1 MQIDLFYVL
10 LGLLIVTFLLVVLLM
25 IRFKLVE
32 KYFLPLKFRIINTYV
47 LDPSQKKDYL
57 KMTIYNS
64 TLNDARVTS
73 FGYVYRQKNIDYF
86 REYLLQHQHPANH
99 QALVAARDS
108 LTFSLPL
115 TALVDIVQDM
125 NGGKFSAR
133 KIIAYATTSFGQTTY
148 LTTNLVRKHI
158 QKVLDQRRKVER
170 TRLRGIAREQARQ
183 RREKF
188 QKWVVRTRQG
198 IAFFFKKT
206 FSKRPTTGKKIKP

>member
-1 MQIDLFYVL
+1 MQFDLFFVL
-10 LGLLIVTFLLVVLLM
+10 LGLSIVTFLLVTLLM

-32 KYFLPLKFRIINTYV
+32 KYFLPLKFRIVNTYV

-57 KMTIYNS
+57 KMSIYNS

-86 REYLLQHQHPANH
+86 REYLVTHNHPANH

-115 TALVDIVQDM
+115 NALVDVIQDI
-125 NGGKFSAR
+125 NNGKFRAR
-133 KIIAYATTSFGQTTY
+133 NVVAYATTSFGQTTY
-148 LTTNLVRKHI
+148 VQTPLVRKHL
-158 QKVLDQRRKVER
+158 QKILDKRAKAER
-170 TRLRGIAREQARQ
+170 IRLSGIAKENRRL

-188 QKWVVRTRQG
+188 NKQMARWTQSISFWFQKSWKRMFPVN
-198 IAFFFKKT
+198 KK
-206 FSKRPTTGKKIKP
+206 KKP